1 MKRVYG
7 ILGRGNSS
15 MLGESLNFLNCSFL
29 KFELKYKKNIL
40 FLIIRAYIFVDFGI
54 PKNEVSICESAL

>member
-7 ILGRGNSS
+7 SLGRGNSS
-15 MLGESLNFLNCSFL
+15 MLGESLNFSNCSFL

-40 FLIIRAYIFVDFGI
+40 FLIIRAYVFVDFGI
-54 PKNEVSICESAL
+54 PKNEVRTK